1 MLSRKQADAASEALL
16 ESGRHERD
24 KGSPLLLR
32 FPELASLPY
41 AERKEALK
49 QAQRAVWLSWPMLLV
64 SGVLLFLAGLWIS
77 GLVMRLD
84 SAQSMWMWP
93 ILVAIFLRQLV
104 QRQVRRE
111 LRRKV
116 DPRQNQGQ

>member
-24 KGSPLLLR
+24 KSSPLLLR